1 MSIGQQVRML
11 HFWKQSLELESK
23 TKMTDC
29 KNKRFTAL
37 EKLISNHRLIDTA
50 QPKQK
55 RIDNV

>member
-1 MSIGQQVRML
+1 
-11 HFWKQSLELESK
+11 
-23 TKMTDC
+23 MTDC

-55 RIDNV
+55 GIDNV